1 MVSCKSLKSGHL
13 EEVCWHSC
21 VPGNLVY
28 DNSPEK
34 YYRWKLECFCD
45 CCRGSCLWSLV
56 QEKDCWELSKLS
68 CAECRA
74 DKGRAHR
81 DLPAGWCMQIIWVG
95 QAEEAVL
102 GQSLHTS
109 QMVFWNI
116 ICQLSETTVVCR
128 YRQLFEEC
136 FPFRIRLGA
145 CSSLLMCVQKGHICP
160 GLYFCCCC
168 CSSGD
173 QECIEAEI
181 WGNSITKKIIA
192 EVLERSF

>member
-1 MVSCKSLKSGHL
+1 M
-13 EEVCWHSC
+13 
-21 VPGNLVY
+21 Y

-34 YYRWKLECFCD
+34 YYLWKLKCFCD
-45 CCRGSCLWSLV
+45 CCQGKLCLWSLL
-56 QEKDCWELSKLS
+56 QEKGCLCGSPELSKLS

-81 DLPAGWCMQIIWVG
+81 DPPAGWRMQIIWVG

-136 FPFRIRLGA
+136 FPFRIRLGV
-145 CSSLLMCVQKGHICP
+145 CSPRYWYVCRKDKFAQDCTSVAVVQGT
-160 GLYFCCCC
+160 
-168 CSSGD
+168 SN
-173 QECIEAEI
+173 A
-181 WGNSITKKIIA
+181 
-192 EVLERSF
+192 